1 MLGSHKQKAIRT
13 RGLGLLMCSKPTG
26 CTHKM
31 KQEELVHKSIAHM
44 KSEQGTEAKP
54 YELEPTC
61 DMI

>member
-13 RGLGLLMCSKPTG
+13 RVLGLLMCSKPTG

-54 YELEPTC
+54 YELEPIC
-61 DMI
+61 DLI